1 MRGLDERL
9 KEFREL
15 GYTVFEG
22 VYDAAQMEQWKAHYD
37 DMVRRS
43 TLPAAPPK
51 LWLSS
56 VVELEPWLMLPAVNN
71 AEILDFAERVMGPFL
86 QLDNMTFMAFP
97 SVSKEQAAGRVS
109 GWHRD
114 RWGGMPEGP
123 QYVRPTACNAIV
135 YLQDLTDEYGPLRVV
150 EGSHR
155 RAVTV
160 ASDEH
165 RGLPHPEEKVL
176 RVKAGD
182 VVFTHCSLLHSGTP
196 NTSGKPRYFISNY
209 YNRVGTPTVDNHAG
223 PNVKKI
229 LTMARERNDKR
240 LMRLFGVDDQIAARA
255 NAFFLE
261 PDEVMWANWIAEDR
275 AALRE

>member
-22 VYDAAQMEQWKAHYD
+22 AYDAAQMEEWKAHYD

-43 TLPAAPPK
+43 TPPGAPPK

-71 AEILDFAERVMGPFL
+71 EEILDFAERVMGPFV
-86 QLDNMTFMAFP
+86 QLDNVTFMGFP
-97 SVSKEQAAGRVS
+97 SVPKEEAEDRAS

-114 RWGGMPEGP
+114 RWGWMPEGP
-123 QYVRPTACNAIV
+123 QYVRPSACNAIV

-155 RAVTV
+155 RGVTV
-160 ASDEH
+160 AS
-165 RGLPHPEEKVL
+165 RGDLQRPHPEEKIL

-196 NTSGKPRYFISNY
+196 NSSGKPRYFISNY
-209 YNRVGTPTVDNHAG
+209 YNRIGMPTVDNHSG
-223 PNVKKI
+223 PNVQKI
-229 LTMARERNDKR
+229 VAAARERNDRR
-240 LMRLFGVDDQIAARA
+240 LMRLFGADDLIAARA
-255 NAFFLE
+255 NAFFMA
-261 PDEVMWANWIAEDR
+261 PDEEMWAKWIDEDR
-275 AALRE
+275 AVLNG

>member
-22 VYDAAQMEQWKAHYD
+22 AYDAAQMAEWKAHYD

-43 TLPAAPPK
+43 TSPGAPPK

-71 AEILDFAERVMGPFL
+71 EEILDFAERVMGPFV
-86 QLDNMTFMAFP
+86 QLDNVTFMGFP
-97 SVSKEQAAGRVS
+97 SVPKEEAENRAS

-114 RWGGMPEGP
+114 RWGWMPEGP
-123 QYVRPTACNAIV
+123 QYVRPSACNAIV

-160 ASDEH
+160 AS
-165 RGLPHPEEKVL
+165 RGDLQRPHPEEKIL

-196 NTSGKPRYFISNY
+196 NSSGKPRYFISNY
-209 YNRVGTPTVDNHAG
+209 YNRIGTPTVDNHAG
-223 PNVKKI
+223 PNVQKI
-229 LTMARERNDKR
+229 VAAARERNDRR
-240 LMRLFGVDDQIAARA
+240 LMRLFGVDDLIAARA
-255 NAFFLE
+255 NAFFMA
-261 PDEVMWANWIAEDR
+261 PDEEMWAKWIDEDR
-275 AALRE
+275 AVLNG